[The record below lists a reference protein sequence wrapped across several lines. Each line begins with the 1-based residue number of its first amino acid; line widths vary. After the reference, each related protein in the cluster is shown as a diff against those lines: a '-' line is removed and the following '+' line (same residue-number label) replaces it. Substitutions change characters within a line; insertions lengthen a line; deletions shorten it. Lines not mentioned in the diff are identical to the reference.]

1 MRSLSLAL
9 AALLACVAGCT
20 NAPPPPPV
28 PPRVVVPPERRDV
41 VIDRN
46 EMFGHRI
53 EPQAEEFT
61 FLVRGNIAVTQSV
74 DMARIDLYD
83 QLRRDA
89 LTYVIKKTKSPSW
102 FDQNRGRMED
112 LLSQSQNY
120 IRETNLAREE
130 VYDDGRRIGAQVV
143 FIVDRARLARDVD
156 RVGDTPVTTRNQMLL
171 TVHGA
176 TAVEADLLTD
186 VAHRL
191 SARFDEAGFEVRLWD
206 DVRTEIAED
215 RNLRDVEVDSFMKRL
230 VEDPKYAPD
239 DKYQGTLTL
248 LRRYGR
254 LLLSYNIYELRVDRG
269 EVQVG
274 IKVHLRDADRG
285 AVVVSDQGSLA
296 RPVGSRTV
304 TIAKT
309 EAVAELAGQL
319 SERMSTEATTW
330 YLRLQERPTEAIEL
344 AFTGFTPEQED
355 QIVRVLRDRL
365 DRDVQVTPRDGTLVV
380 SVNHPRSRLLDLRDS
395 VEKLL
400 KSEGLPF
407 TASRPSTEEAR
418 IQFTRK
424 EK

>member
-1 MRSLSLAL
+1 MRPLSLAL
-9 AALLACVAGCT
+9 AALVFCAAGCHT
-20 NAPPPPPV
+20 DPPPPPV
-28 PPRVVVPPERRDV
+28 VPRVDVPPEHRDV
-41 VIDRN
+41 VIDRG
-46 EMFGHRI
+46 EMYGHRI

-74 DMARIDLYD
+74 DIARVDLYD

-89 LTYVIKKTKSPSW
+89 LTYVIKKTKSPAW

-120 IRETNLAREE
+120 IQETKLAREE
-130 VYDDGRRIGAQVV
+130 VYDDGKRIGAQVV
-143 FIVDRARLARDVD
+143 FVVDRARLARDVD
-156 RVGDTPVTTRNQMLL
+156 RVGDTPVTTKNQMLL
-171 TVHGA
+171 TIHGTA
-176 TAVEADLLTD
+176 AVEADLLTD
-186 VAHRL
+186 VGHRL

-215 RNLRDVEVDSFMKRL
+215 RNLQDVEVDSFMKRL
-230 VEDPKYAPD
+230 VEDPKYAPE

-254 LLLSYNIYELRVDRG
+254 LILAYNIYELRVDRG

-285 AVVVSDQGSLA
+285 TVVVSDQGSLA

-309 EAVAELAGQL
+309 ETVAELAAQL
-319 SERMSTEATTW
+319 SDKMSKEATTW

-344 AFTGFTPEQED
+344 VFAGFTPEQEE
-355 QIVRVLRDRL
+355 QIERVLRNRM
-365 DRDVQVTPRDGTLVV
+365 DRDVQVTPRDGAMVV
-380 SVNHPRSRLLDLRDS
+380 SVNHPRSQLLDLRDS
-395 VEKLL
+395 VERLL
-400 KSEGLPF
+400 KSEGLTF